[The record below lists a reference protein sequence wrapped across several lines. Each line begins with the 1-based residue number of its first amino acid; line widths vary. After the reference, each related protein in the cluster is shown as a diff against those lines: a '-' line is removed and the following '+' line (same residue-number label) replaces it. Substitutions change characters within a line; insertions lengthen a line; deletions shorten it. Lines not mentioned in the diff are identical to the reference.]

1 MDERDTTAR
10 PDPTD
15 SPQGAADERS
25 GGERASSEREL
36 DTREDRL
43 LRREERAAA
52 AEAARIG
59 GTGPDYDSDEESR
72 PLAEGGGGVAE
83 GFEEA
88 ERELVDEAS
97 HGDPGFNPQENAFT
111 PELESDRASA
121 VYGEPDEVDPTEVV
135 SDPREDEDDPGR
147 GPRLASSAFVPAFAL
162 GGQDPRCQLAQGLHQ
177 RVHVLLARAPVH
189 YGRAERHLALEHG

>member
-1 MDERDTTAR
+1 M
-10 PDPTD
+10 
-15 SPQGAADERS
+15 
-25 GGERASSEREL
+25 
-36 DTREDRL
+36 
-43 LRREERAAA
+43 
-52 AEAARIG
+52 
-59 GTGPDYDSDEESR
+59 
-72 PLAEGGGGVAE
+72 AE

-147 GPRLASSAFVPAFAL
+147 GPGLAS
-162 GGQDPRCQLAQGLHQ
+162 
-177 RVHVLLARAPVH
+177 
-189 YGRAERHLALEHG
+189 ER